1 MVIKNLPFIGWVF
14 DFFPYIFCKNS
25 ICYNSPMNDTLG
37 KIFGSA
43 AKVKVMRLFI
53 FNSEGGF
60 TVREVSV
67 RAGLSEVVTKKEIQ
81 SLLKAEFIK
90 KKTLVREVEKRSR
103 MVKEKVQGYI
113 FDEHFP
119 FTYQFR
125 NILMEATPLR
135 GDVLIRRFNKAGK
148 IKLIITSGIF
158 IQDPESR
165 LDLMIV
171 GDRLNKTML
180 DKVVR
185 NLESEIGRE
194 LRYAVFET
202 VDFKYRVSVLD
213 RLVRDVLDYPHETL
227 LDRMNFVGE

>member
-1 MVIKNLPFIGWVF
+1 
-14 DFFPYIFCKNS
+14 
-25 ICYNSPMNDTLG
+25 MNDTLG
-37 KIFGSA
+37 KIFGGAS
-43 AKVKVMRLFI
+43 KVKVMRLFI
-53 FNSEGGF
+53 FNAEQGF
-60 TVREVSV
+60 TLPEIVSRV
-67 RAGLSEVVTKKEIQ
+67 GLSEAVVRKEVQ
-81 SLLKAEFIK
+81 GLLRAQFIK
-90 KKTLVREVEKRSR
+90 KRTVLRDVEKRGR
-103 MVKEKVQGYI
+103 LIKEKVAGFI

-125 NILMEATPLR
+125 NILMDATPLR

-180 DKVVR
+180 DKTVK

-202 VDFKYRVSVLD
+202 PDFNYRVSVLD
-213 RLVRDVLDYPHETL
+213 RLVRDVLDFPHETL
-227 LDRMNFVGE
+227 LDKMGFLSE